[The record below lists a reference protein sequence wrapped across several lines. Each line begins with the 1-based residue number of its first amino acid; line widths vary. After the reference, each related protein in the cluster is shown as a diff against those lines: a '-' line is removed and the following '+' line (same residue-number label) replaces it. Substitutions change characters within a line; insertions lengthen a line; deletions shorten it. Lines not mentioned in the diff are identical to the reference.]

1 MEQRAPTRVATGRT
15 PRRTPRRTPP
25 FSIMGDRWIFSI
37 FICSAIISFVSV
49 LIVLS
54 SLFIK
59 SGAGGFQPS
68 IENNFESVARL
79 DYLSYSLSIAG
90 SCLLVVVSL
99 SMTCIF
105 GKFSIGTTRTTR
117 ITRIGVTAVAPPM
130 SMWGDSGQSNHGAA
144 DLMTTIGAGSSS
156 AAVLGGQAHA
166 LVRLLTSIDTRQ
178 DPMLHKTVIKACY
191 ILRST
196 PHLWDSDRS
205 TIERKMAKNDEGE
218 GKNSAASDTQTGVWL
233 ANILSATPDWL
244 QDDEEDGEFNDDGID
259 TSSSTTTTTASS
271 EETISNG
278 RRRSTLSSFRG
289 KVHRMVIAKRL
300 QGSIV
305 QESQEDQALI
315 KMMDSI
321 FSWKFDIFKF
331 DEKTGNKSLVFLTLE
346 AVRRL
351 RLPLDIRPKS
361 KEFNMFLTDI
371 QAGYMNNPYHNR
383 LHAADVVQT
392 CGHFL
397 SRPIIKTCLKQ

>member
-1 MEQRAPTRVATGRT
+1 MEQRAP

-25 FSIMGDRWIFSI
+25 FFIMGDRWVFSI
-37 FICSAIISFVSV
+37 FICSAIVSFISI

-68 IENNFESVARL
+68 IENNSESGARL

-90 SCLLVVVSL
+90 SCLLVVVSI

-105 GKFSIGTTRTTR
+105 GKFSIGTTRIR
-117 ITRIGVTAVAPPM
+117 VTAVAPPM
-130 SMWGDSGQSNHGAA
+130 SIWGDSGQSNHRAA
-144 DLMTTIGAGSSS
+144 DLMTAIDAGSSS

-166 LVRLLTSIDTRQ
+166 LVRLLTGIDTRQ
-178 DPMLHKTVIKACY
+178 DPMLHKTVIKCVH

-205 TIERKMAKNDEGE
+205 AIERKMAKIDERE
-218 GKNSAASDTQTGVWL
+218 EKNSASDTQTGVWL

-259 TSSSTTTTTASS
+259 TSSSSTTTTTTTASS
-271 EETISNG
+271 EETISKG
-278 RRRSTLSSFRG
+278 RRRSRLSSFRG
-289 KVHRMVIAKRL
+289 KVHRMVIANRL

-305 QESQEDQALI
+305 QEAQEDQALI

-331 DEKTGNKSLVFLTLE
+331 DEKTGKKSLVFLTLE

-361 KEFNMFLTDI
+361 KEFNVFLTDI

-383 LHAADVVQT
+383 IHAADVVQT